1 MVGELL
7 LAGIAR
13 DQREE
18 MCGAAIL
25 PWPQYAAEPLG
36 FLLPRPKG
44 AGNLYEYVGVRQ
56 VDGEAPHLGK
66 RQTARLIATEAPVD
80 RFPLLLRRLA
90 GDERSADFAGDGLHL
105 GQVLTHDEDAPLRV
119 DGEEFAQTGQF
130 GGVFGGAAELRTPVG
145 ERLFHGPPGAYRQSL
160 LDAGLDESDHME
172 KVLAAEAGAI
182 LSRQLSRQRRDN
194 VSGPEAVSLLGFCG
208 TSENLCPLD
217 AENVPA
223 SRERLTLP
231 RGRSPVNSS
240 V

>member
-1 MVGELL
+1 
-7 LAGIAR
+7 
-13 DQREE
+13 
-18 MCGAAIL
+18 
-25 PWPQYAAEPLG
+25 
-36 FLLPRPKG
+36 
-44 AGNLYEYVGVRQ
+44 
-56 VDGEAPHLGK
+56 
-66 RQTARLIATEAPVD
+66 
-80 RFPLLLRRLA
+80 
-90 GDERSADFAGDGLHL
+90 
-105 GQVLTHDEDAPLRV
+105 V